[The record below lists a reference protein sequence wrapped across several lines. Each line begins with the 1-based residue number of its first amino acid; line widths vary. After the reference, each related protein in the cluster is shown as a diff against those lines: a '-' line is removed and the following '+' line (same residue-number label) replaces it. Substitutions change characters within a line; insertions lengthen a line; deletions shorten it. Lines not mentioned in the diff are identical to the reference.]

1 MKTIIKINLKVVKIL
16 TLIFCL
22 FFLLLIIFSIFSMC
36 TQKYKLEYETW
47 FDTKNVFGNGE
58 YQQYSNE
65 RGGLDL
71 YNVKYNC
78 SIIFSVVNYVEQ
90 DEKVYIKGY
99 IYDDVKKKTF
109 EVLSILDLETN
120 MLKYCVVDGKFEEYY
135 ITHCQQMIS
144 NGDLIIIN
152 KFSDFNSDEQNILKE
167 L

>member
-1 MKTIIKINLKVVKIL
+1 MKTILKVL
-16 TLIFCL
+16 TLIFCSL
-22 FFLLLIIFSIFSMC
+22 FLLLSIFSIFNIC

-58 YQQYSNE
+58 
-65 RGGLDL
+65 GGLDL
-71 YNVKYNC
+71 YNIKYNC
-78 SIIFSVVNYVEQ
+78 GIIDSVVNYVEQ

-99 IYDDVKKKTF
+99 IYDYVKKKTF

-144 NGDLIIIN
+144 NGDLIIVN
-152 KFSDFNSDEQNILKE
+152 KFSDFNSDEQNILKD

>member
-1 MKTIIKINLKVVKIL
+1 MKTILKVL
-16 TLIFCL
+16 TLIFCSL
-22 FFLLLIIFSIFSMC
+22 FLLLSIFSIFNIC

-58 YQQYSNE
+58 YQQYSNGE
-65 RGGLDL
+65 GGLDL
-71 YNVKYNC
+71 YNIKYNC
-78 SIIFSVVNYVEQ
+78 GIIDSVVNYVEQ

-99 IYDDVKKKTF
+99 IYDYVKKKTF

-144 NGDLIIIN
+144 NGDLIVN
-152 KFSDFNSDEQNILKE
+152 KFSDFNSDEQNILKD

>member
-1 MKTIIKINLKVVKIL
+1 MK
-16 TLIFCL
+16 
-22 FFLLLIIFSIFSMC
+22 
-36 TQKYKLEYETW
+36 TW

-78 SIIFSVVNYVEQ
+78 SIIFSV
-90 DEKVYIKGY
+90 
-99 IYDDVKKKTF
+99 
-109 EVLSILDLETN
+109 
-120 MLKYCVVDGKFEEYY
+120 DGKFEEYY

-144 NGDLIIIN
+144 NGDLIIVN
-152 KFSDFNSDEQNILKE
+152 KFSDFNSEEQNILKD

>member
-135 ITHCQQMIS
+135 ITHCQQIV
-144 NGDLIIIN
+144 N
-152 KFSDFNSDEQNILKE
+152 KFSDFNSEEQNILKD

>member
-58 YQQYSNE
+58 YQQYSNGE
-65 RGGLDL
+65 DGLDL
-71 YNVKYNC
+71 YNIKYNC
-78 SIIFSVVNYVEQ
+78 GIIDSVFNYVEQ

-99 IYDDVKKKTF
+99 IYDYVKKKTF

-144 NGDLIIIN
+144 NGDLIIVN
-152 KFSDFNSDEQNILKE
+152 KFSDFNSEKQNILKD

>member
-1 MKTIIKINLKVVKIL
+1 MKTILKVL
-16 TLIFCL
+16 TLIFCSL
-22 FFLLLIIFSIFSMC
+22 FLLLSIFSIFNIC

-58 YQQYSNE
+58 YQQYSNGE
-65 RGGLDL
+65 GGLDL
-71 YNVKYNC
+71 YNIKYNC
-78 SIIFSVVNYVEQ
+78 GIIDSVVNYVEQ

-99 IYDDVKKKTF
+99 IYDYVKKKTF

-144 NGDLIIIN
+144 NGD
-152 KFSDFNSDEQNILKE
+152 
-167 L
+167 